1 MAEMKR
7 NFLKGKMN
15 KDFDE
20 RLVPG
25 GEYRDALNVELLSS
39 EGSNVGT
46 VQTLRGNSRVDNVS
60 FSSNALAVGS
70 VEDEENK
77 LFYSF
82 IANTYDLTEHANGG
96 FIGNKCDTIWQYKQD
111 ESGNISEQ
119 KVVVNDMYTSQQI
132 PNTFEYAND
141 GQAVTITGLSRIA
154 NSFRPSVV
162 GGFPDEPTYLATGVR
177 VGMRVQK
184 IDTNGN
190 DLWGSADIRV
200 LSIVDSGDGTMECN
214 ITPLVG
220 IAEDRDDY
228 DAADIAAGTII
239 RFSSDR
245 ILNFS
250 TGTKETA
257 TTVASSGQVSFTPS
271 LDGETTLITG
281 INVLDDLLLWTDGR
295 NEPKKI
301 NIKNGIA
308 GSSRLAEHTR
318 LWIPQREEKF
328 LRGWLKEEHIN
339 VIKKTPST
347 SPKIEPLSTLR
358 NGPTSSLVT
367 KYVEYASPVAGP
379 FALHGPGGNI
389 YPSGKLHWLD
399 SLIDNVAW
407 QEGDK
412 IKLIGQSTGT
422 VVFFRLIPPIN
433 AGTDSVDKRLFRQ
446 LSVPEGYSGSA
457 VNEVWSASLVVE
469 EVDSL
474 FKDKFIHF
482 AYRYKYTD
490 GEYSVISP
498 YSTSAFIADGYQYS
512 ALTGFNDGML
522 NIARIVNV
530 SNFITPST
538 PEDVVAVEI
547 LARDVNDEAQSVW
560 SVDFVSIN
568 DTAWA
573 NGGFV
578 SVDDN
583 SFGGAIPTDQLL
595 RDQDFVPTTA
605 RAQEIVGNKI
615 VYGNYT
621 QNYDLDKVNITT
633 EIVSDKPFQNA
644 TQTSSNNITTAQ
656 SESLIVGQG
665 GVTSTV
671 YNGPLRTDYEAVDN
685 GNNFTNTAG
694 NYYYTAPSTANYT
707 IEASVN
713 TLIYQIVSGDVTVG
727 TNVFS
732 NRSFAFRP
740 GVTLKLW
747 DVDAGAF
754 LTSSEAT
761 TPLSGS
767 ASSNRFLTNNL
778 NTIALGGN
786 IGLPTNFE
794 QVGFTWQVPLTA
806 GQKIQVRIVVDNYSN
821 FTTFP
826 QDGILQDIGTD
837 IQASA
842 GTLLSLAFG
851 AGLAAI
857 SDVDAWA
864 DTAYVATV
872 KNSTY
877 NVTSSPET
885 LGNIILAQGIKS
897 VKSNKTYQT
906 GIMYTDGNRQAV
918 VQTNE
923 SSKVQTQVSEAIE
936 INRIAC
942 TPTKT
947 PPAWATHYKYVIKEI
962 ENREYNLV
970 MSESYSNNDGNF
982 AWLVFNS
989 ADVDKISEGDFLIMK
1004 KKHNSTDPVTDSK
1017 ARFKVLSIS
1026 DQIPMASDDTPI
1038 IASADGA
1045 VGRFF
1050 IKVDYNDIFQT
1061 FLSSDFDTLATTA
1074 NGAVFTGERSPSK
1087 LYDSGIFYEA
1097 SEAHP
1102 IKLTRENAQ
1111 DYIPLGSTIELD
1123 SASNVSSS
1131 VISSIKS
1138 KINGAAVI
1146 GVRGAN
1152 CFNRKQIL
1160 QKTGTDAF
1168 CRIEVNRNLTN
1179 ILNGGSFLSQVRV
1192 HIRVNRPDGTFVTV
1206 RLEKGLNN
1214 DTVLHVNPYTHS
1226 VYDFNDL
1233 NLSSSLDFHNCIAF
1247 GNGVE
1252 SDTIRDDFN
1261 ADSIHVY
1268 APIGKI
1274 SGFKASL
1281 ENEDYKKEFKGNF
1294 LIHSQGYNEQNG
1306 INRLN
1311 EFLIGQSIERQI
1323 DENYGSVQ
1331 KLFLRNTN
1339 LIIFCQGRVLRLLS
1353 GKSEFYKADGTADI
1367 IAANRVFGSE
1377 LVYGGGEYGISN
1389 NPESFAINEQRIYFT
1404 DTARGAVLRLSNDGI
1419 TVISDYG
1426 MRDYFYDNLK
1436 NVRAA
1441 IGTYDGKKDEYNLT
1455 LHQVVHPYFAKNVNT
1470 VTFSEPANGWSC
1482 FKSFIPE
1489 SGLTMNNLY
1498 YTFKV
1503 GRLWLHHVESVN
1515 RNTFYNVQTAS
1526 TVSPV
1531 FNDSPEVVKS
1541 WRAMSYEGSEAKTTT
1556 NNGWYVESINTNSQ
1570 TGQIDYFVNKEDKFF
1585 NSIQGTETVFVNFA
1599 DGGAT
1604 GTAANNIDTREFSVQ
1619 GVGGLSGNPTVVGTT
1634 PELGYSITIDIPDT
1648 DFYTSPGFQY
1658 LNQTTTPSGLLGTF
1672 TISPKPGYSISASD
1686 FTDISITEYLITPL
1700 SSITFSDVGTA
1711 NTPSNSVL
1719 VTINSISQTL
1729 SNDLNITIDDFNQ
1742 IELEQA
1748 NTLIR
1753 MRLRFNVDNTAAP
1766 TGVSVENVTI
1776 GEVSP
1781 LVVSTLSI
1789 NQSDLVVYG
1798 INGTIPENAFTL
1810 LCNVQ
1815 VALSSV
1821 DGYFYSV
1828 LPEPILTSD
1837 EPNNEGIEF
1846 QTAVWGEN
1854 IITNENGLPTAI
1866 SYNVSFNPNAIYGVN
1881 GNIYS
1886 SANYELSFNNQE
1898 VSRSSVTLNSDTIVR
1913 PNTAATYV
1921 IPINTING
1929 IPTAVEAES
1938 WITIDAINVDSITIT
1953 LLENTGASRSGDIT
1967 ITPANQTGENTA
1979 TLTVVQQVASYIE
1992 IQ

>member
-25 GEYRDALNVELLSS
+25 GEYRDALNIELLSS

-46 VQTLRGNSRVDNVS
+46 VQTLRGNSLVDGIN

-119 KVVVNDMYTSQQI
+119 KVVVNDMYISQQI

-141 GQAVTITGLSRIA
+141 GQAVTITGLSRVA
-154 NSFRPSVV
+154 NSFRPGVI

-184 IDTNGN
+184 INIDGN
-190 DLWGSADIRV
+190 DLWGGADIRV

-220 IAEDRDDY
+220 IAENRDDY
-228 DAADIAAGTII
+228 NAADIAAGTII

-257 TTVASSGQVSFTPS
+257 TTVASSGQVSFTPN

-318 LWIPQREEKF
+318 LWIPQRKEKF

-347 SPKIEPLSTLR
+347 SPKIEPLSSLR

-367 KYVEYASPVAGP
+367 KYVEWASPVAGP
-379 FALHGPGGNI
+379 FALHGPGGDI
-389 YPSGKLHWLD
+389 YPTGKLHWLD

-407 QEGDK
+407 QEDDK

-446 LSVPEGYSGSA
+446 ISVPEGYDPNAPS
-457 VNEVWSASLVVE
+457 EIWSASLVVE

-538 PEDVVAVEI
+538 PEDVVGVEI

-560 SVDFVSIN
+560 SVGFVSIN

-573 NGGFV
+573 NGGFI

-621 QNYDLDKVNITT
+621 QNYDLDTVSIITG
-633 EIVSDKPFQNA
+633 VDSVDPYQGA
-644 TQTSSNNITTAQ
+644 TQLSSNNMTTAQ
-656 SESLIVGQG
+656 SQPLIVNQG
-665 GVTSTV
+665 GVSSSL
-671 YNGPLRTDYEAVDN
+671 YNGPLRTDYEASDP

-694 NYYYTAPSTANYT
+694 NFFYTAPSAATYIIT
-707 IEASVN
+707 ASVS
-713 TLIYQIVSGDVTVG
+713 TLIFKAIRGKIINNSGT
-727 TNVFS
+727 FS
-732 NRSFAFRP
+732 GKAVAFRP
-740 GVTLKLW
+740 GVALRLY

-761 TPLSGS
+761 TPISGGP
-767 ASSNRFLTNNL
+767 SSNEFSV
-778 NTIALGGN
+778 NTPNGISEP
-786 IGLPTNFE
+786 ISGLIYPTEFQDVNY
-794 QVGFTWQVPLTA
+794 TWQVPLTEN
-806 GQKIQVRIVVDNYSN
+806 QKIQVRIVVDDYSS
-821 FTTFP
+821 FTTVP
-826 QDGILQDIGTD
+826 PGGVLNSLSTDLEYGTIGAPFSWPST
-837 IQASA
+837 AS
-842 GTLLSLAFG
+842 
-851 AGLAAI
+851 
-857 SDVDAWA
+857 
-864 DTAYVATV
+864 YQATV
-872 KNSTY
+872 KNATY
-877 NVTSSPET
+877 NVVSSPET

-923 SSKVQTQVSEAIE
+923 SSKVQTQVSEATF
-936 INRIAC
+936 INRIVC

-947 PPAWATHYKYVIKEI
+947 PPAWATHYKYVIKEV

-989 ADVDKISEGDFLIMK
+989 SDVDKISEGDFLIMK
-1004 KKHNSTDPVTDSK
+1004 KKHNSTVAVTDSK

-1026 DQIPMASDDTPI
+1026 DQIPTASDDSPI

-1050 IKVDYNDIFQT
+1050 IKVDYNDIFQQ
-1061 FLSSDFDTLATTA
+1061 FLSDDFDNLSTTA
-1074 NGAVFTGERSPSK
+1074 NGAVFTSERSPSK

-1111 DYIPLGSTIELD
+1111 DYIPIGSTLQVD
-1123 SASNVSSS
+1123 SASGISSS
-1131 VISSIKS
+1131 IMSSIQS
-1138 KINGAAVI
+1138 KIDGATVI

-1168 CRIEVNRNLTN
+1168 CRIQVNRNLTN
-1179 ILNGGSFLSQVRV
+1179 ILNGGSFLSQVRL

-1206 RLEKGLNN
+1206 RLEKGINN

-1233 NLSSSLDFHNCIAF
+1233 NLSSSLDFYNCIAF

-1268 APIGKI
+1268 APIGKV

-1353 GKSEFYKADGTADI
+1353 GKTEFYKADGTADI
-1367 IAANRVFGSE
+1367 IAANRVLGSE

-1404 DTARGAVLRLSNDGI
+1404 DITRGAVLRLSNDGI

-1441 IGTYDGKKDEYNLT
+1441 IGTYDGRKDEYNLT

-1503 GRLWLHHVESVN
+1503 GRLWLHHVESAN

-1556 NNGWYVESINTNSQ
+1556 NAGWYVESINTNSQ

-1585 NSIQGTETVFVNFA
+1585 NSIQGTETVFLNFA
-1599 DGGAT
+1599 DVGAT
-1604 GTAANNIDTREFSVQ
+1604 GTAANNVDTREFSVQ
-1619 GVGGLSGNPTVVGTT
+1619 GVGSLSGNPTVVGTT
-1634 PELGYSITIDIPDT
+1634 PKLGYSITIDIPDT

-1658 LNQTTTPSGLLGTF
+1658 LNQTTTPGGLLGTF

-1700 SSITFSDVGTA
+1700 STITFSDIGTA

-1719 VTINSISQTL
+1719 VTINSVSQTL
-1729 SNDLNITIDDFNQ
+1729 TTDLNITIDNFNQ

-1776 GEVSP
+1776 SEVSP
-1781 LVVSTLSI
+1781 LVNSTLSI
-1789 NQSDLVVYG
+1789 DQSNLVLYS

-1821 DGYFYSV
+1821 DGYFYSA

-1866 SYNVSFNPNAIYGVN
+1866 SYNVSFNPNAIYGIN

-1886 SANYELSFNNQE
+1886 SANYELSFDNQQ

-1938 WITIDAINVDSITIT
+1938 WITIDLISVDSITIT

-1967 ITPANQTGENTA
+1967 ITPANQTGENTV
-1979 TLTVVQQVASYIE
+1979 TLTVVQQSGSYIE

>member
-20 RLVPG
+20 RLVPS
-25 GEYRDALNVELLSS
+25 GEYRDALNVEIVSS

-46 VQTLRGNSRVDNVS
+46 VQTLRGNSQVDNVNF
-60 FSSNALAVGS
+60 FSSALTVGS
-70 VEDEENK
+70 VEDEENN

-82 IANTYDLTEHANGG
+82 IANTYDLSEHTNGG

-132 PNTFEYAND
+132 PNTFEYTND

-162 GGFPDEPTYLATGVR
+162 GGFPDEPTYFATGVR

-184 IDTNGN
+184 IDVAGN

-200 LSIVDSGDGTMECN
+200 LSIADSGDGTMECT

-228 DAADIAAGTII
+228 DAADIAAGTVIK
-239 RFSSDR
+239 FSSDR

-271 LDGETTLITG
+271 LDGETTIITG

-367 KYVEYASPVAGP
+367 KYVTYESPVAGP
-379 FALHGPGGNI
+379 FALHGPGGDIFNV
-389 YPSGKLHWLD
+389 GKLHWLD

-412 IKLIGQSTGT
+412 IKLVGQSSNT
-422 VVFFRLIPPIN
+422 VVYFRLIAPIN
-433 AGTDSVDKRLFRQ
+433 AGTDTIDKRLFRQ
-446 LSVPEGYSGSA
+446 ITVPEAYDP
-457 VNEVWSASLVVE
+457 NEVAELWSASLVVE

-522 NIARIVNV
+522 NITRIVNV

-547 LARDVNDEAQSVW
+547 LARDVNDDAQSVW
-560 SVDFVSIN
+560 TVGFISIN

-573 NGGFV
+573 NGG
-578 SVDDN
+578 SISIDDN

-595 RDQDFVPTTA
+595 RDQDFVPITA

-615 VYGNYT
+615 IYGNYT
-621 QNYDLDKVNITT
+621 QNYDLNKVNVIT
-633 EIVSDKPFQNA
+633 EVVSASPYQGA
-644 TQTSSNNITTAQ
+644 TQLSNNNITTAQ
-656 SESLIVGQG
+656 SEPLIVNQG
-665 GVTSTV
+665 GVGSDL
-671 YNGPLRTDYEAVDN
+671 YNGPLRTDYEASDPQ
-685 GNNFTNTAG
+685 GNFTSTPG
-694 NYYYTAPSTANYT
+694 NYFYTAPQDGTY
-707 IEASVN
+707 IIKASVN
-713 TLIYQIVSGDVTVG
+713 TLIYKAIRGKITTA
-727 TNVFS
+727 TNTTL
-732 NRSFAFRP
+732 NRAVVFRP
-740 GVTLKLW
+740 GVTLRLY
-747 DVDAGAF
+747 DVDAAAF
-754 LTSSEAT
+754 LTDDEVT
-761 TPLSGS
+761 QLSGGP
-767 ASSNRFLTNNL
+767 SSNEFVS
-778 NTIALGGN
+778 NTPSGQVFTVDLSY
-786 IGLPTNFE
+786 PSDFE
-794 QVGFTWQVPLTA
+794 EVNFTWQVPLTA
-806 GQKIQVRIVVDNYSN
+806 NKKIQVRIVVDDYSS

-826 QDGILQDIGTD
+826 PEGVLNSISTDLEYGTIG
-837 IQASA
+837 
-842 GTLLSLAFG
+842 
-851 AGLAAI
+851 
-857 SDVDAWA
+857 
-864 DTAYVATV
+864 ATFSWPSTSSYYATI
-872 KNSTY
+872 KNATF
-877 NVTSSPET
+877 NVVSSPEVEE
-885 LGNIILAQGIKS
+885 NIILAQGLKS

-918 VQTNE
+918 VQTDE
-923 SSKVQTQVSEAIE
+923 SSKVQTQVQDAISV
-936 INRIAC
+936 NRIAC
-942 TPTKT
+942 TPINT
-947 PPAWATHYKYVIKEI
+947 PPVWATHYKYVVKEV

-970 MSESYSNNDGNF
+970 MSESYSNNDDNF

-989 ADVDKISEGDFLIMK
+989 SDVDKISEGDFLIMK
-1004 KKHNSTDPVTDSK
+1004 KKHNSTEEVIDSK

-1026 DQIPMASDDTPI
+1026 DQIPTAANDTPI

-1050 IKVDYNDIFQT
+1050 VKVDYNDQFQLYLGT
-1061 FLSSDFDTLATTA
+1061 DFDTLSTST
-1074 NGAVFTGERSPSK
+1074 NGAVFTSERSPGR

-1102 IKLTRENAQ
+1102 IRLTRENAQ
-1111 DYIPLGSTIELD
+1111 DYIPIGSTLQVD
-1123 SASNVSSS
+1123 SASSISSS
-1131 VISSIKS
+1131 IISSIKS
-1138 KINGAAVI
+1138 KIDGATVI

-1160 QKTGTDAF
+1160 EKSGTDAF
-1168 CRIEVNRNLTN
+1168 CRIQVDRDLTN
-1179 ILNGGSFLSQVRV
+1179 ILNGGTFLSQVRL

-1214 DTVLHVNPYTHS
+1214 DDNLHVNPYTHS

-1233 NLSSSLDFHNCIAF
+1233 RLSSSLDFYNCIAF

-1252 SDTIRDDFN
+1252 SDTIREDFG
-1261 ADSIHVY
+1261 ADSVHVY

-1339 LIIFCQGRVLRLLS
+1339 LIIFCQSRVLRLLS
-1353 GKSEFYKADGTADI
+1353 GKTEFFKADGTADI
-1367 IAANRVFGSE
+1367 IAANRVLGSE

-1404 DTARGAVLRLSNDGI
+1404 DTTRGAVLRLSNDGI

-1436 NVRAA
+1436 DVRAA
-1441 IGTYDGKKDEYNLT
+1441 IGSYDGRKDEYNLT

-1482 FKSFIPE
+1482 FKSFVPDYA
-1489 SGLTMNNLY
+1489 LTMNNLY
-1498 YTFKV
+1498 YTFKA

-1515 RNTFYNVQTAS
+1515 RNTFYNVQTSS

-1531 FNDSPEVVKS
+1531 FNDSPELVKS

-1556 NNGWYVESINTNSQ
+1556 SNGWYVESINTNSQ
-1570 TGQIDYFVNKEDKFF
+1570 AGKIDYFVNKEDKFF

-1634 PELGYSITIDIPDT
+1634 PELGYSITVDIPDT

-1686 FTDISITEYLITPL
+1686 FTDIDITEYLITPL

-1719 VTINSISQTL
+1719 VTINSISDTL
-1729 SNDLNITIDDFNQ
+1729 TTDLSITISDFNQ

-1753 MRLRFNVDNTAAP
+1753 MRLRFNVDNTTAP

-1776 GEVSP
+1776 SEVSP
-1781 LVVSTLSI
+1781 LVNSTLSI
-1789 NQSDLVVYG
+1789 DQSDLVLYS
-1798 INGTIPENAFTL
+1798 ISGTIPENAFTL

-1821 DGYFYSV
+1821 DGYFYSA

-1846 QTAVWGEN
+1846 QTQVWGEN

-1866 SYNVSFNPNAIYGVN
+1866 SYNVSFNPNAIYGIN

-1886 SANYELSFNNQE
+1886 SANYELSFDNQQ
-1898 VSRSSVTLNSDTIVR
+1898 VLRSSVTLNSDTIVR

-1938 WITIDAINVDSITIT
+1938 WITIDLISVDSITIT
-1953 LLENTGASRSGDIT
+1953 LLENIGASRSGDIT
-1967 ITPANQTGENTA
+1967 ITPANQTGENTV
-1979 TLTVVQQVASYIE
+1979 TLTVVQQSGSYIE
-1992 IQ
+1992 IQQ

>member
-46 VQTLRGNSRVDNVS
+46 VQTLRGNSLVDGIN

-111 ESGNISEQ
+111 ESGSISEQ

-141 GQAVTITGLSRIA
+141 GQAVTVTGLSRIA

-162 GGFPDEPTYLATGVR
+162 GGFPDEPTYSATGVR

-184 IDTNGN
+184 INIDGN

-347 SPKIEPLSTLR
+347 SPKIEPLSSLR

-367 KYVEYASPVAGP
+367 KYVTHASPVAGP
-379 FALHGPGGNI
+379 FALHGPGGDI
-389 YPSGKLHWLD
+389 YPTGKLHWLD

-407 QEGDK
+407 QEDDK

-446 LSVPEGYSGSA
+446 ISVPEGYDANAPS
-457 VNEVWSASLVVE
+457 ETWSASLVVE

-522 NIARIVNV
+522 NIARIINV

-621 QNYDLDKVNITT
+621 QNYDLDKVNIITGVDS
-633 EIVSDKPFQNA
+633 VSPYQGA
-644 TQTSSNNITTAQ
+644 TQLSSNNITTAQ
-656 SESLIVGQG
+656 SEPLIVNQG
-665 GVTSTV
+665 GVNSSL
-671 YNGPLRTDYEAVDN
+671 YNGPLRTDYEASDPE
-685 GNNFTNTAG
+685 NNFTNTAG
-694 NYYYTAPSTANYT
+694 NFFYKAPSTATYAIT
-707 IEASVN
+707 ASVS
-713 TLIYQIVSGDVTVG
+713 TLIFKAIRGKIINDNG
-727 TNVFS
+727 TFTTRAV
-732 NRSFAFRP
+732 AFRP
-740 GVTLKLW
+740 GVALKLY

-761 TPLSGS
+761 TPISGGPSSNEFSVNTANGISEPLSG
-767 ASSNRFLTNNL
+767 LVY
-778 NTIALGGN
+778 
-786 IGLPTNFE
+786 PTEFE
-794 QVGFTWQVPLTA
+794 DVNYTWQVPLTEN
-806 GQKIQVRIVVDNYSN
+806 QKIQVRIVVDDYSS

-826 QDGILQDIGTD
+826 PGGVLNSSSTDLEYGTIGATFSWPSTSSY
-837 IQASA
+837 Q
-842 GTLLSLAFG
+842 
-851 AGLAAI
+851 
-857 SDVDAWA
+857 
-864 DTAYVATV
+864 ATV
-872 KNSTY
+872 KNATY

-936 INRIAC
+936 INRIVC

-947 PPAWATHYKYVIKEI
+947 PPAWATHYKYVIKEV

-1004 KKHNSTDPVTDSK
+1004 KKHNSTVAVTDSK

-1026 DQIPMASDDTPI
+1026 DQIPTASDDTPL

-1050 IKVDYNDIFQT
+1050 IKVDYNDIFQL
-1061 FLSSDFDTLATTA
+1061 FLSADFDTLGTTA
-1074 NGAVFTGERSPSK
+1074 NGAVFTSERSPSK

-1111 DYIPLGSTIELD
+1111 DYIPIGSTLQVD
-1123 SASNVSSS
+1123 SASGINSSTM
-1131 VISSIKS
+1131 SSIQS
-1138 KINGAAVI
+1138 KIDGATVI

-1168 CRIEVNRNLTN
+1168 CRIEVNRNLTS

-1206 RLEKGLNN
+1206 RLEKGINN

-1233 NLSSSLDFHNCIAF
+1233 NLSSSLDFYNCIAF

-1268 APIGKI
+1268 APIGKV

-1281 ENEDYKKEFKGNF
+1281 ENEDYKKELKGNF

-1404 DTARGAVLRLSNDGI
+1404 DTTRGAVLRLSNDGI

-1441 IGTYDGKKDEYNLT
+1441 IGTYDGRKDEYNLT

-1470 VTFSEPANGWSC
+1470 VTFSESAKGWSC

-1531 FNDSPEVVKS
+1531 FNDSPEIVKS

-1604 GTAANNIDTREFSVQ
+1604 GTAANNVDTREFSVQ
-1619 GVGGLSGNPTVVGTT
+1619 GVGSLSGNPTVVGTT

-1658 LNQTTTPSGLLGTF
+1658 LNQTTTPNGLLGTF
-1672 TISPKPGYSISASD
+1672 TISPEPGYSISASD
-1686 FTDISITEYLITPL
+1686 FTNISITEYLISPL

-1729 SNDLNITIDDFNQ
+1729 SANLSITIDNFNQ

-1781 LVVSTLSI
+1781 LVSSTLSI

-1815 VALSSV
+1815 IALSSV
-1821 DGYFYSV
+1821 DGYFYGV

-1846 QTAVWGEN
+1846 QTQVWGEN
-1854 IITNENGLPTAI
+1854 IINNENGLPTAI
-1866 SYNVSFNPNAIYGVN
+1866 SYNVSFNPNAIYGIN

-1886 SANYELSFNNQE
+1886 SANYELSFDNQE
-1898 VSRSSVTLNSDTIVR
+1898 VSRSSVTLNSNTIVR

-1938 WITIDAINVDSITIT
+1938 WMTIDFISVDSITIT
-1953 LLENTGASRSGDIT
+1953 LLANTGASRSGDIT